1 MTNVAKEFRLLLKS
15 VYLLFSPVR
24 SNLEES
30 GLAISGSEIVTHRM
44 VLFNA
49 HKGSCI
55 SNGFLTGDLAKIFPS
70 KSKDKDECLTLSNDA
85 PDTH

>member
-30 GLAISGSEIVTHRM
+30 GLAISGSEIVTQLEWFFSM
-44 VLFNA
+44 
-49 HKGSCI
+49 
-55 SNGFLTGDLAKIFPS
+55 LT
-70 KSKDKDECLTLSNDA
+70 NDRA
-85 PDTH
+85 SQTAS